1 MKKLMKT
8 FALMAVAALGL
19 SACTG
24 EKLVPDNG
32 NADGKF
38 VTVHFGAE
46 AAIEGATKATL
57 TTEDE
62 KTFKSAWENG
72 DALSVEYS
80 NDNTPVNKGIV
91 PATWTADHFDAT
103 LPEHHGM
110 WDYNVVYPAPDAE
123 SKVDF
128 GSARTQKGNAY
139 NSKYDL
145 MKGSAIVENADAGK
159 TDAGK
164 NIVFNMTRQTAIA
177 YFHLTSTLDEEV
189 VSAKLSVEGG
199 NIASSL
205 VMLLDH
211 TDGFD
216 LSTEDLNEITITFE
230 EGTAPM
236 ASNFQL
242 WFNVLPTAYTS
253 MSLVVETTGHTL
265 TLNNS
270 NHGTFA
276 AQNLYKVKGDVSSK
290 WVEIP
295 SVSFFYE
302 SFDSCNGTGG
312 NDGKW
317 SGQIATN
324 TIATDNTGWTFTKE
338 NGANACAKFGS
349 GSKLGKATT
358 PALGINTSSAT
369 LSFKAGAWN
378 GTDEVTKINI
388 TANNGGTVS
397 PSSITLVKGQWTE
410 YVCNIT
416 GATEQTT
423 ITFSASTDS
432 KNRFFLDEVMVYYGK
447 KPFVKH
453 VQQISFDKT
462 SLECFV
468 DDVTITEPKLSG
480 AKTVVTYSSSDEK
493 VATVDVASGKVTI
506 LTAGNADIIATAE
519 ESEEYKSA
527 TAKYS
532 LKVNKHN
539 QALSFE
545 KSNYSI
551 LIADKDTFVSPVV
564 SGAKTAVS
572 YTIALGEGTAKDA
585 ITIDPKTGKVTINA
599 VGEATITATAEET
612 AVYTSAVAKYYLNV
626 TETASGVAAV
636 EIDLSA
642 QNFTDQ
648 KEIKT
653 VSSSP
658 ITLTFDKGTNT
669 NAPKYYTNGTAVR
682 VYGGNT
688 MTVSSSKTI
697 VKVEITFGESDGT
710 NEISTNIGTYN
721 VGTWTGESTNVNFT
735 VATGKGN
742 RRIQKVKVTYN
753 Q

>member
-1 MKKLMKT
+1 MKKLMKS
-8 FALMAVAALGL
+8 FALLAVAALGL
-19 SACTG
+19 SACNDG
-24 EKLVPDNG
+24 KLVPDNG

-57 TTEDE
+57 TPNEAETMFASVWE
-62 KTFKSAWENG
+62 KDKDAICVSYKNGNTTLTTATGTWNGTTFSAN
-72 DALSVEYS
+72 
-80 NDNTPVNKGIV
+80 
-91 PATWTADHFDAT
+91 
-103 LPEHHGM
+103 LPSYTGM
-110 WDYNVVYPAPDAE
+110 WEYQACYPNYKDAE
-123 SKVDF
+123 VPI
-128 GSARTQKGNAY
+128 GSERKQKGNLY
-139 NSKYDL
+139 NSDYDI
-145 MKGSAIVENADAGK
+145 MISSKVNVDNGTAGK
-159 TDAGK
+159 DDSG
-164 NIVFNMTRQTAIA
+164 NDIVFQMDRQTGIV
-177 YFHLTSTLDEEV
+177 YFHLTSSLEEEV

-199 NIASSL
+199 NIASSYA
-205 VMLLDH
+205 LLGPS
-211 TDGFD
+211 GFTSEPD
-216 LSTEDLNEITITFE
+216 LKEVTITFE

-236 ASNFQL
+236 ASAFQL
-242 WFNVLPTAYTS
+242 WYNVLPTAYTS
-253 MSLVVETTGHTL
+253 MSLVVETTGHIL
-265 TLNNS
+265 TLANNTAGS
-270 NHGTFA
+270 FA
-276 AQNLYKVKGDVSSK
+276 AQKLYKVKGDVSSK

-312 NDGKW
+312 NDNQW
-317 SGQIATN
+317 SG
-324 TIATDNTGWTFTKE
+324 TIANSTIKTDNIGWTFTPKDGG
-338 NGANACAKFGS
+338 GANACAKLGT
-349 GSKLGKATT
+349 GNAMGKATT

-369 LSFKAGAWN
+369 LSFKAGAWK
-378 GTDEVTKINI
+378 GKSEVTTINI

-447 KPFVKH
+447 KPVVKH

-468 DDVTITEPKLSG
+468 DDVTIIEPKLSG

-493 VATVDVASGKVTI
+493 VATVDAASGKVTI
-506 LTAGNADIIATAE
+506 LSAGNTDIIANAE
-519 ESEEYKSA
+519 ETEEYKSA

-545 KSNYSI
+545 KSNYSV

-585 ITIDPKTGKVTINA
+585 FTIDPETGKVTINA

-612 AVYTSAVAKYYLNV
+612 DVYTSAVAKYYLNV
-626 TETASGVAAV
+626 TEAASGVAAV

-642 QNFTDQ
+642 QGYANN
-648 KEIKT
+648 KEVKSVIADS
-653 VSSSP
+653 V
-658 ITLTFDKGTNT
+658 TLTFTNS
-669 NAPKYYTNGTAVR
+669 KYYTKGTSVR
-682 VYGGNT
+682 VYGGGT

-697 VKVEITFGESDGT
+697 VKVEITFATGENNNTITTDG
-710 NEISTNIGTYN
+710 GTYEN
-721 VGTWTGESTNVNFT
+721 GTWTGESTNVKFT
-735 VATGKGN
+735 VDGSSGH

>member
-1 MKKLMKT
+1 MKKLMKS
-8 FALMAVAALGL
+8 FALLAVAALGL
-19 SACTG
+19 SACNDD
-24 EKLVPDNG
+24 KLVPDNG

-38 VTVHFGAE
+38 VMVHFGAE

-57 TTEDE
+57 TPNEVETM
-62 KTFKSAWENG
+62 FASAWEKDKDAICVSYENG
-72 DALSVEYS
+72 GAKLTTTTGTW
-80 NDNTPVNKGIV
+80 NGTTFLAGL
-91 PATWTADHFDAT
+91 PAYT
-103 LPEHHGM
+103 GM
-110 WDYNVVYPAPDAE
+110 WEYQACYPCPTNE
-123 SKVDF
+123 EVPF
-128 GSARTQKGNAY
+128 GSARKQKGNLY
-139 NSKYDL
+139 NSDYDI
-145 MKGSAIVENADAGK
+145 MISSKVSVNNGAAGK
-159 TDAGK
+159 DDNG
-164 NIVFNMTRQTAIA
+164 NDIVFQMDRQTGIV
-177 YFHLTSTLDEEV
+177 YFHLTSSLEEEV

-199 NIASSL
+199 NIASAHAILGPS
-205 VMLLDH
+205 
-211 TDGFD
+211 GFLAESD
-216 LSTEDLNEITITFE
+216 LKEITITFTE
-230 EGTAPM
+230 APTAKDIR
-236 ASNFQL
+236 L
-242 WFNVLPTAYTS
+242 WFNVLPTSYTS

-270 NHGTFA
+270 NPGTFA
-276 AQNLYKVKGDVSSK
+276 AQKLYKVKGDVSSK
-290 WVEIP
+290 WVEIS

-302 SFDSCNGTGG
+302 SFDSCNGIGG

-324 TIATDNTGWTFTKE
+324 TIATDNTGWTFTKG
-338 NGANACAKFGS
+338 NGANACAKFGA

-358 PALGINTSSAT
+358 PALGINASSAT

-378 GTDEVTKINI
+378 GTDEVTTINI

-432 KNRFFLDEVMVYYGK
+432 NNRFFLDEVMVYYGK
-447 KPFVKH
+447 KPVVKH

-493 VATVDVASGKVTI
+493 VATVDGASGKVTI
-506 LTAGNADIIATAE
+506 LSAGNADIIANAE
-519 ESEEYKSA
+519 ETEEYKSA

-545 KSNYSI
+545 KSNYSV

-585 ITIDPKTGKVTINA
+585 ITIDPETGKVTINA
-599 VGEATITATAEET
+599 VGEATITATAVET
-612 AVYTSAVAKYYLNV
+612 SVYTSAVAKYYLNV
-626 TETASGVAAV
+626 TEAASGVAAV

-642 QNFTDQ
+642 QGYKNAAEVKSVTAN
-648 KEIKT
+648 
-653 VSSSP
+653 P
-658 ITLTFDKGTNT
+658 ITLTFDKGTNK
-669 NAPKYYTNGTAVR
+669 NAPKYYTTGTAVR
-682 VYGGNT
+682 IYGGNT
-688 MTVSSSKTI
+688 MTVSSAKTI
-697 VKVEITFGESDGT
+697 VKVEITFAEGEGS
-710 NEISTNIGTYN
+710 NAISTNVGQYES
-721 VGTWTGESTNVNFT
+721 GTWTGESTSVKFT
-735 VATGKGN
+735 VGGSSGH

>member
-1 MKKLMKT
+1 
-8 FALMAVAALGL
+8 MAAAALGL
-19 SACTG
+19 NACTG

-32 NADGKF
+32 NADGKL

-57 TTEDE
+57 TPNEAETM
-62 KTFKSAWENG
+62 FASAWKKDKDAICVSYENG
-72 DALSVEYS
+72 SAKLTTTTGTW
-80 NDNTPVNKGIV
+80 NGTTFLAGL
-91 PATWTADHFDAT
+91 PAYT
-103 LPEHHGM
+103 GM
-110 WDYNVVYPAPDAE
+110 WEYQACYPNYEDAE
-123 SKVDF
+123 IPF
-128 GSARTQKGNAY
+128 GSERKQKGNLY
-139 NSKYDL
+139 NSDYDI
-145 MKGSAIVENADAGK
+145 MVASKVNVDNGEAGK
-159 TDAGK
+159 DDNG
-164 NIVFNMTRQTAIA
+164 NDIVFQMDRQTGIV
-177 YFHLTSTLDEEV
+177 YFHLTSSLEEEV

-199 NIASSL
+199 NIASSYA
-205 VMLLDH
+205 LLGPSAFTAE
-211 TDGFD
+211 TD
-216 LSTEDLNEITITFE
+216 LKEITITFTE
-230 EGTAPM
+230 APTAKDIR
-236 ASNFQL
+236 L

-270 NHGTFA
+270 NPGTFA
-276 AQNLYKVKGDVSSK
+276 AQKLYKVKGDVSSK

-338 NGANACAKFGS
+338 NGANACAKFGA

-397 PSSITLVKGQWTE
+397 PSYITLVKGQWTE

-423 ITFSASTDS
+423 ITFSASTAND
-432 KNRFFLDEVMVYYGK
+432 NRFFLDEVMVYYGK

-585 ITIDPKTGKVTINA
+585 ITIDPETGKVTINA

-642 QNFTDQ
+642 QNFTDK

-682 VYGGNT
+682 IYGGNT

-697 VKVEITFGESDGT
+697 VKVEITFGESDGK

-721 VGTWTGESTNVNFT
+721 VGTWTGESTRVKFT
-735 VATGKGN
+735 VGGKSDN

>member
-1 MKKLMKT
+1 MLQ
-8 FALMAVAALGL
+8 
-19 SACTG
+19 S
-24 EKLVPDNG
+24 
-32 NADGKF
+32 
-38 VTVHFGAE
+38 
-46 AAIEGATKATL
+46 
-57 TTEDE
+57 
-62 KTFKSAWENG
+62 
-72 DALSVEYS
+72 
-80 NDNTPVNKGIV
+80 
-91 PATWTADHFDAT
+91 
-103 LPEHHGM
+103 
-110 WDYNVVYPAPDAE
+110 
-123 SKVDF
+123 
-128 GSARTQKGNAY
+128 
-139 NSKYDL
+139 
-145 MKGSAIVENADAGK
+145 
-159 TDAGK
+159 
-164 NIVFNMTRQTAIA
+164 
-177 YFHLTSTLDEEV
+177 TSSLEEEV

-199 NIASSL
+199 NIASSYA
-205 VMLLDH
+205 LLGPSAFTAE
-211 TDGFD
+211 TD
-216 LSTEDLNEITITFE
+216 LKEITITFTE
-230 EGTAPM
+230 APTAKDIR
-236 ASNFQL
+236 L

-270 NHGTFA
+270 NPGTFA
-276 AQNLYKVKGDVSSK
+276 AQKLYKVKGDVSSK

-312 NDGKW
+312 NDGQW

-324 TIATDNTGWTFTKE
+324 TIATDNKGWTFTNE
-338 NGANACAKFGS
+338 QGANACAKFGA
-349 GSKLGKATT
+349 GSKFGKATT
-358 PALGINTSSAT
+358 PSLGINTSSAT

-378 GTDEVTKINI
+378 GTDEVTTINI

-397 PSSITLVKGQWTE
+397 PSFITLVKGQWTE

-423 ITFSASTDS
+423 ITFSASTANN
-432 KNRFFLDEVMVYYGK
+432 NRFFLDEVMVYYGK
-447 KPFVKH
+447 KPVVKH

-493 VATVDVASGKVTI
+493 VATVDAVSGKVTI
-506 LTAGNADIIATAE
+506 LSAGNADIIATAE
-519 ESEEYKSA
+519 ENEEYKSA

-532 LKVNKHN
+532 LKVNKHP
-539 QALSFE
+539 QTLSFE

-572 YTIALGEGTAKDA
+572 YTIALGEGAAKDA
-585 ITIDPKTGKVTINA
+585 ITINPETGKVTINA

-626 TETASGVAAV
+626 TETASGVAAI
-636 EIDLSA
+636 EIDLSSQGYKNEA
-642 QNFTDQ
+642 EVESVTANP
-648 KEIKT
+648 
-653 VSSSP
+653 V
-658 ITLTFDKGTNT
+658 TLTFVGGKFYNT
-669 NAPKYYTNGTAVR
+669 GSSVR
-682 VYGGNT
+682 VYAGKS

-697 VKVEITFGESDGT
+697 VKVEITFGTGDKT
-710 NEISTNIGTYN
+710 NTISTNVGTYKD
-721 VGTWTGESTNVNFT
+721 GAWTGESTNVKFT
-735 VATGKGN
+735 VDGTSGH

>member
-1 MKKLMKT
+1 MRKLMRT

-32 NADGKF
+32 NVDGEF

-46 AAIEGATKATL
+46 AAIEGATKAKL

-72 DALSVEYS
+72 DVLSVEYIS
-80 NDNTPVNKGIV
+80 PETADNKIIT
-91 PATWTADHFDAT
+91 ATWNGTSFEAKD
-103 LPEHHGM
+103 LPNETGA
-110 WDYNVVYPAPDAE
+110 WDYTACYPKPDE
-123 SKVDF
+123 KDNHIDF
-128 GSARTQKGNAY
+128 GAKRTQKGNAY
-139 NSKYDL
+139 NSIYDV
-145 MKGSAIVENADAGK
+145 MIGNKSTKNSAAGK
-159 TDAGK
+159 DDDGS

-189 VSAKLSVEGG
+189 VSAKLSVADG

-216 LSTEDLNEITITFE
+216 LSTKDLSEITITFE
-230 EGTAPM
+230 NGTAPK
-236 ASNFQL
+236 ASDFKL

-253 MSLVVETTGHTL
+253 MSLVVETTGHIL
-265 TLNNS
+265 TLANNTAGS
-270 NHGTFA
+270 FA
-276 AQNLYKVKGDVSSK
+276 AQKLYKVKGDVSSK

-302 SFDSCNGTGG
+302 SFDSCDGTGG
-312 NDGKW
+312 NDGTW

-324 TIATDNTGWTFTKE
+324 TITPDNEGWTFVKE
-338 NGANACAKFGS
+338 NGANACAKLGT
-349 GSKLGKATT
+349 GKALGKATT

-378 GTDEVTKINI
+378 GTDEVTTIKI

-423 ITFSASTDS
+423 ITFSASTD
-432 KNRFFLDEVMVYYGK
+432 KNNRFFLDEVMVYYGK
-447 KPFVKH
+447 KPVVKH

-462 SLECFV
+462 LLECFV

-493 VATVDVASGKVTI
+493 VATVDAASGKVTI
-506 LTAGNADIIATAE
+506 LSAGNADIIATAE
-519 ESEEYKSA
+519 ENEEYKPA

-532 LKVNKHN
+532 LTVNKHS
-539 QALSFE
+539 QTLSFE
-545 KSNYSI
+545 KSNYSV
-551 LIADKDTFVSPVV
+551 LIADKDTFVSPVL

-572 YTIALGEGTAKDA
+572 YSIALGEGAAKDA
-585 ITIDPKTGKVTINA
+585 ITIDPETGKVTINA
-599 VGEATITATAEET
+599 VGEATITATAVET
-612 AVYTSAVAKYYLNV
+612 SIYTSAVAKYYLNV
-626 TETASGVAAV
+626 TEAASGVAAV
-636 EIDLSA
+636 EIDLSSQGYKNEA
-642 QNFTDQ
+642 EVKSVTAN
-648 KEIKT
+648 
-653 VSSSP
+653 P
-658 ITLTFDKGTNT
+658 ITLTFVGG
-669 NAPKYYTNGTAVR
+669 KYYNTGSSVR
-682 VYGGNT
+682 VYARKS

-697 VKVEITFGESDGT
+697 VKVEITFGTGDKT
-710 NEISTNIGTYN
+710 NTISTNVGTYKD
-721 VGTWTGESTNVNFT
+721 GTWTGESTNVKFT
-735 VATGKGN
+735 VDGSSGH

>member
-1 MKKLMKT
+1 MKKFMKS
-8 FALMAVAALGL
+8 FALLAVAALGL

-46 AAIEGATKATL
+46 ASIEGATKATL
-57 TTEDE
+57 TPNEAETM
-62 KTFKSAWENG
+62 FASAWEKDKDDICVSYKNG
-72 DALSVEYS
+72 GAKLTTTTGTW
-80 NDNTPVNKGIV
+80 NGTTFLAGL
-91 PATWTADHFDAT
+91 PAYT
-103 LPEHHGM
+103 GM
-110 WDYNVVYPAPDAE
+110 WEYQACYPCPTNE
-123 SKVDF
+123 EVPF
-128 GSARTQKGNAY
+128 GSARKQKGNLY
-139 NSKYDL
+139 NSDYDI
-145 MKGSAIVENADAGK
+145 MISSKVSVNNGAAGK
-159 TDAGK
+159 DDNG
-164 NIVFNMTRQTAIA
+164 NDIVFQMDRQTGIV
-177 YFHLTSTLDEEV
+177 YFHLTSSLEEEV

-199 NIASSL
+199 NIASSYA
-205 VMLLDH
+205 LLGPSAF
-211 TDGFD
+211 TAEPD
-216 LSTEDLNEITITFE
+216 LKEITITFTE
-230 EGTAPM
+230 ATTAKDIR
-236 ASNFQL
+236 L
-242 WFNVLPTAYTS
+242 WFNVLPTSYTS

-270 NHGTFA
+270 NPGTFA
-276 AQNLYKVKGDVSSK
+276 AQKLYKVKGDVSSK

-302 SFDSCNGTGG
+302 SFDSCDGTGG
-312 NDGKW
+312 NDNQW
-317 SGQIATN
+317 SG
-324 TIATDNTGWTFTKE
+324 TIANSTIKTDNIGWTFTPKDGG
-338 NGANACAKFGS
+338 GANACAKLGT
-349 GSKLGKATT
+349 KKAMGKATT

-378 GTDEVTKINI
+378 STDEITSIKI

-423 ITFSASTDS
+423 ITFSASTAS
-432 KNRFFLDEVMVYYGK
+432 NNRFFLDEVMVYYGK
-447 KPFVKH
+447 KPVVKH

-493 VATVDVASGKVTI
+493 VATVDAASGKVTI
-506 LTAGNADIIATAE
+506 LSAGNADIIANAE
-519 ESEEYKSA
+519 ETEEYKSA

-545 KSNYSI
+545 KSNYSV

-572 YTIALGEGTAKDA
+572 YTIALDEGTAKDA
-585 ITIDPKTGKVTINA
+585 ITIDPETGKVTINA
-599 VGEATITATAEET
+599 VGEATITATAVET
-612 AVYTSAVAKYYLNV
+612 SVYTSAVAKYYLNV
-626 TETASGVAAV
+626 TEVASGVAAV
-636 EIDLSA
+636 EIDLSSQGYKNEA
-642 QNFTDQ
+642 EVKSVTAN
-648 KEIKT
+648 
-653 VSSSP
+653 P
-658 ITLTFDKGTNT
+658 ITLTFVGG
-669 NAPKYYTNGTAVR
+669 KYYNTGSSVR
-682 VYGGNT
+682 VYAGKS

-697 VKVEITFGESDGT
+697 VKVEITFGTGDKT
-710 NEISTNIGTYN
+710 NTISTNVGTYKD
-721 VGTWTGESTNVNFT
+721 GTWTGESTNVKFT
-735 VATGKGN
+735 VDGSSGH

>member
-1 MKKLMKT
+1 MKKLMRT
-8 FALMAVAALGL
+8 FALMAAAALGL
-19 SACTG
+19 NACTG

-32 NADGKF
+32 NADGKL

-57 TTEDE
+57 TPNEAETM
-62 KTFKSAWENG
+62 FASAWKKDKDAICVSYENG
-72 DALSVEYS
+72 SAKLTTTTGTW
-80 NDNTPVNKGIV
+80 NGTTFLAGL
-91 PATWTADHFDAT
+91 PAYT
-103 LPEHHGM
+103 GM
-110 WDYNVVYPAPDAE
+110 WEYQACYPNYEDAE
-123 SKVDF
+123 IPF
-128 GSARTQKGNAY
+128 GSERKQKGNLY
-139 NSKYDL
+139 NSDYDI
-145 MKGSAIVENADAGK
+145 MVASKVNVDNGEAGK
-159 TDAGK
+159 DDNG
-164 NIVFNMTRQTAIA
+164 NDIVFQMDRQTGIV
-177 YFHLTSTLDEEV
+177 YFHLTSSLEEEV

-199 NIASSL
+199 NIASSYA
-205 VMLLDH
+205 LLGPSAFTAE
-211 TDGFD
+211 TD
-216 LSTEDLNEITITFE
+216 LKEITITFTE
-230 EGTAPM
+230 APTAKDIR
-236 ASNFQL
+236 L

-270 NHGTFA
+270 NPGTFA
-276 AQNLYKVKGDVSSK
+276 AQKLYKVKGDVSSK

-312 NDGKW
+312 NDGQW

-324 TIATDNTGWTFTKE
+324 TIATDNKGWTFTNE
-338 NGANACAKFGS
+338 QGANACAKFGA
-349 GSKLGKATT
+349 GSKFGKATT
-358 PALGINTSSAT
+358 PSLGINTSSAT

-378 GTDEVTKINI
+378 GTDEVTTINI

-397 PSSITLVKGQWTE
+397 PSFITLVKGQWTE

-423 ITFSASTDS
+423 ITFSASTANN
-432 KNRFFLDEVMVYYGK
+432 NRFFLDEVMVYYGK
-447 KPFVKH
+447 KPVVKH

-493 VATVDVASGKVTI
+493 VATVDAVSGKVTI
-506 LTAGNADIIATAE
+506 LSAGNADIIATAE
-519 ESEEYKSA
+519 ENEEYKSA

-532 LKVNKHN
+532 LKVNKHP
-539 QALSFE
+539 QTLSFE

-572 YTIALGEGTAKDA
+572 YTIALGEGAAKDA
-585 ITIDPKTGKVTINA
+585 ITINPETGKVTINA

-626 TETASGVAAV
+626 TETASGVAAI
-636 EIDLSA
+636 EIDLSSQGYKNEA
-642 QNFTDQ
+642 EVESVTANP
-648 KEIKT
+648 
-653 VSSSP
+653 V
-658 ITLTFDKGTNT
+658 TLTFVGGKFYNT
-669 NAPKYYTNGTAVR
+669 GSSVR
-682 VYGGNT
+682 VYAGKS

-697 VKVEITFGESDGT
+697 VKVEITFGTGDKT
-710 NEISTNIGTYN
+710 NTISTNVGTYKD
-721 VGTWTGESTNVNFT
+721 GAWTGESTNVKFT
-735 VATGKGN
+735 VDGTSGH

>member
-1 MKKLMKT
+1 MKKLMRT

-62 KTFKSAWENG
+62 LTFKSAWENG

-91 PATWTADHFDAT
+91 PATWTADHFET
-103 LPEHHGM
+103 KLPEHHGT

-159 TDAGK
+159 TADRK

-177 YFHLTSTLDEEV
+177 YFHLTSTLDEDV

-242 WFNVLPTAYTS
+242 WFNVLPTSYTS

-270 NHGTFA
+270 NPGTFA
-276 AQNLYKVKGDVSSK
+276 AQKLYKVTGDVSSK

-338 NGANACAKFGS
+338 NGANACAKFGA

-369 LSFKAGAWN
+369 LSFKAAAWN

-397 PSSITLVKGQWTE
+397 PSSIILVKGQWTE

-423 ITFSASTDS
+423 ITFSASTANN
-432 KNRFFLDEVMVYYGK
+432 NRFFLDEVMVYYGK
-447 KPFVKH
+447 KPVVKH

-493 VATVDVASGKVTI
+493 VATVDAVSGKVTI
-506 LTAGNADIIATAE
+506 LSAGNADIIATAE
-519 ESEEYKSA
+519 ENEEYKSA

-532 LKVNKHN
+532 LKVNKHP
-539 QALSFE
+539 QTLSFE
-545 KSNYSI
+545 KSNYSV

-585 ITIDPKTGKVTINA
+585 ITIDPETGKVTINA

-612 AVYTSAVAKYYLNV
+612 AIYTSAVAKYYLNV

-636 EIDLSA
+636 EIDLSSQGYKNEA
-642 QNFTDQ
+642 EVESVTANP
-648 KEIKT
+648 
-653 VSSSP
+653 V
-658 ITLTFDKGTNT
+658 TLTFVGG
-669 NAPKYYTNGTAVR
+669 KYYNTGSSVR
-682 VYGGNT
+682 VYGGKS

-697 VKVEITFGESDGT
+697 VKVEITFGTGDKT
-710 NEISTNIGTYN
+710 NTISTNVGTYKD
-721 VGTWTGESTNVNFT
+721 GAWTGESTNVKFT
-735 VATGKGN
+735 VDGTSGH

>member
-1 MKKLMKT
+1 MKKLMKS
-8 FALMAVAALGL
+8 FALLAVAALGL
-19 SACTG
+19 SACNDD
-24 EKLVPDNG
+24 KLVPDNG

-72 DALSVEYS
+72 DVLSVKYS
-80 NDNTPVNKGIV
+80 NDNETAGATTSGVV
-91 PATWTADHFDAT
+91 SATWTTDHFDAT
-103 LPEHHGM
+103 LPKYKGM

-145 MKGSAIVENADAGK
+145 MKGSATAKGADAGM
-159 TDAGK
+159 TADRK
-164 NIVFNMTRQTAIA
+164 NVVFNMTRQTAIA

-205 VMLLDH
+205 VKVSG
-211 TDGFD
+211 TDYSKGFD
-216 LSTEDLNEITITFE
+216 LSVEDLKEITITFTE
-230 EGTAPM
+230 APTAKDIR
-236 ASNFQL
+236 L
-242 WFNVLPTAYTS
+242 WFNVLPTSYTS

-270 NHGTFA
+270 NPGTFA
-276 AQNLYKVKGDVSSK
+276 AQKLYKVKGDVSSK

-312 NDGKW
+312 NDGQW

-324 TIATDNTGWTFTKE
+324 TIATDNKGWTFANEK
-338 NGANACAKFGS
+338 GANACAKFGA
-349 GSKLGKATT
+349 GSKMGNATT

-378 GTDEVTKINI
+378 GKDEATKINI

-397 PSSITLVKGQWTE
+397 PSSIILVKGQWTE

-423 ITFSASTDS
+423 ITFSASTANND
-432 KNRFFLDEVMVYYGK
+432 NRFFLDEVMVYYGK
-447 KPFVKH
+447 KPVVKH

-468 DDVTITEPKLSG
+468 DEVTITEPKLSG

-493 VATVDVASGKVTI
+493 VATVDAVSGKVTI
-506 LTAGNADIIATAE
+506 LSAGNADIIATAE
-519 ESEEYKSA
+519 ENEEYKSA

-532 LKVNKHN
+532 LKVNKHP
-539 QALSFE
+539 QTLSFE
-545 KSNYSI
+545 KSNYSV

-585 ITIDPKTGKVTINA
+585 ITIDPETGKVTINA

-612 AVYTSAVAKYYLNV
+612 AIYTSAVAKYYLNV

-636 EIDLSA
+636 EIDLSSQGYKNEA
-642 QNFTDQ
+642 EVESVTANP
-648 KEIKT
+648 
-653 VSSSP
+653 V
-658 ITLTFDKGTNT
+658 TLTFVGG
-669 NAPKYYTNGTAVR
+669 KYYNTGSSVR
-682 VYGGNT
+682 VYGGKS

-697 VKVEITFGESDGT
+697 VKVEITFGTGDKT
-710 NEISTNIGTYN
+710 NTISTNVGTYKD
-721 VGTWTGESTNVNFT
+721 GAWTGESTNVKFT
-735 VATGKGN
+735 VGGKSGH

>member
-1 MKKLMKT
+1 
-8 FALMAVAALGL
+8 MAVAALGL

-62 KTFKSAWENG
+62 LTFKSAWENG

-91 PATWTADHFDAT
+91 PATWTADHFET
-103 LPEHHGM
+103 KLPEHHGT

-159 TDAGK
+159 TADRK

-177 YFHLTSTLDEEV
+177 YFHLTSTLDEDV

-242 WFNVLPTAYTS
+242 WFNVLPTSYTS

-270 NHGTFA
+270 NPGTFA
-276 AQNLYKVKGDVSSK
+276 AQKLYKVKGDVSSK

-506 LTAGNADIIATAE
+506 LSAGNTDIIATAE
-519 ESEEYKSA
+519 ENEEYKSA

-532 LKVNKHN
+532 LKVNKHP
-539 QALSFE
+539 QTLSFE
-545 KSNYSI
+545 KSNYSV

-564 SGAKTAVS
+564 SDAKTAVS

-585 ITIDPKTGKVTINA
+585 ITIDPETGKVTINA

-612 AVYTSAVAKYYLNV
+612 AIYTSAVAKYYLNV

-642 QNFTDQ
+642 QNFTDK

-682 VYGGNT
+682 IYGGNT

-697 VKVEITFGESDGT
+697 VKVEITFGESDGK

-721 VGTWTGESTNVNFT
+721 VGTWTGESTSVKFT
-735 VATGKGN
+735 VGGKSGN

>member
-1 MKKLMKT
+1 MWEYQ
-8 FALMAVAALGL
+8 
-19 SACTG
+19 ACYPCPTN
-24 EKLVPDNG
+24 EEVP
-32 NADGKF
+32 
-38 VTVHFGAE
+38 
-46 AAIEGATKATL
+46 
-57 TTEDE
+57 
-62 KTFKSAWENG
+62 
-72 DALSVEYS
+72 
-80 NDNTPVNKGIV
+80 
-91 PATWTADHFDAT
+91 
-103 LPEHHGM
+103 
-110 WDYNVVYPAPDAE
+110 
-123 SKVDF
+123 F
-128 GSARTQKGNAY
+128 GSARKQKGNLY
-139 NSKYDL
+139 NSDYDI
-145 MKGSAIVENADAGK
+145 MISSKVSVNNGAAGK
-159 TDAGK
+159 DDNG
-164 NIVFNMTRQTAIA
+164 NDIVFQMDRQTGIV
-177 YFHLTSTLDEEV
+177 YFHLTSSLEEEV

-199 NIASSL
+199 NIASAHAILGPS
-205 VMLLDH
+205 
-211 TDGFD
+211 GFLAESD
-216 LSTEDLNEITITFE
+216 LKEITITFTE
-230 EGTAPM
+230 APTAKDIR
-236 ASNFQL
+236 L
-242 WFNVLPTAYTS
+242 WFNVLPTSYTS

-270 NHGTFA
+270 NPGTFA
-276 AQNLYKVKGDVSSK
+276 AQKLYKVKRDVSSK
-290 WVEIP
+290 WVEIS

-302 SFDSCNGTGG
+302 SFDSCNGIGG

-324 TIATDNTGWTFTKE
+324 TIATDNTGWTFTKG
-338 NGANACAKFGS
+338 NGANACAKFGA

-358 PALGINTSSAT
+358 PALGINASSAT

-378 GTDEVTKINI
+378 GTDEVTTINI

-432 KNRFFLDEVMVYYGK
+432 NNRFFLDEVMVYYGK
-447 KPFVKH
+447 KPVVKH

-493 VATVDVASGKVTI
+493 VATVDAASGKVTI
-506 LTAGNADIIATAE
+506 LSAGNADIIANAE
-519 ESEEYKSA
+519 ETEEYKLA

-545 KSNYSI
+545 KSNYSV

-585 ITIDPKTGKVTINA
+585 ITIDPETGKVTINA
-599 VGEATITATAEET
+599 VGEATITATAVET
-612 AVYTSAVAKYYLNV
+612 SVYTSAVAKYYLNV
-626 TETASGVAAV
+626 TEAASGVAAV

-642 QNFTDQ
+642 QGYKNAAEVKSVTAN
-648 KEIKT
+648 
-653 VSSSP
+653 P
-658 ITLTFDKGTNT
+658 ITLTFDKGTNK
-669 NAPKYYTNGTAVR
+669 NAPKYYTTGTAVR
-682 VYGGNT
+682 IYGGNT
-688 MTVSSSKTI
+688 MTVSSAKTI
-697 VKVEITFGESDGT
+697 VKVEITFAEGEGS
-710 NEISTNIGTYN
+710 NAISTNVGQYES
-721 VGTWTGESTNVNFT
+721 GTWTGESTSVKFT
-735 VATGKGN
+735 VGGSSGH

>member
-1 MKKLMKT
+1 MKKLMRT

-62 KTFKSAWENG
+62 LTFKSAWENG

-91 PATWTADHFDAT
+91 PATWTADHFET
-103 LPEHHGM
+103 KLPEHHGT

-159 TDAGK
+159 TADRK

-177 YFHLTSTLDEEV
+177 YFHLTSTLDEDV

-242 WFNVLPTAYTS
+242 WFNVLPTSYTS

-270 NHGTFA
+270 NPGTFA
-276 AQNLYKVKGDVSSK
+276 AQKLYKVKGDVSSK

-324 TIATDNTGWTFTKE
+324 TIATDNKGWTFTNE
-338 NGANACAKFGS
+338 QGANACAKFGA

-572 YTIALGEGTAKDA
+572 YTIALGEGAAKDA
-585 ITIDPKTGKVTINA
+585 ITINPETGKVTINA

-626 TETASGVAAV
+626 TETASGVATI

-642 QNFTDQ
+642 QGFTNQ
-648 KEIKT
+648 QEIKT

-669 NAPKYYTNGTAVR
+669 NAPKYFTKGTAVR

-721 VGTWTGESTNVNFT
+721 VGT
-735 VATGKGN
+735 
-742 RRIQKVKVTYN
+742 
-753 Q
+753 

>member
-1 MKKLMKT
+1 MKKLMRT

-57 TTEDE
+57 TPNEAETM
-62 KTFKSAWENG
+62 FASAWEKDKDVICIDYYNLEMEDHLKTTGAWNG
-72 DALSVEYS
+72 TKFSAGL
-80 NDNTPVNKGIV
+80 
-91 PATWTADHFDAT
+91 PAYT
-103 LPEHHGM
+103 GM
-110 WDYNVVYPAPDAE
+110 WEYQACYPNYEDAE
-123 SKVDF
+123 IPF
-128 GSARTQKGNAY
+128 GSERKQKGNLY
-139 NSKYDL
+139 NSDYDI
-145 MKGSAIVENADAGK
+145 MISSKVNVDKGAAGK
-159 TDAGK
+159 DDSG
-164 NIVFNMTRQTAIA
+164 NDIVFQMDRQTGIV
-177 YFHLTSTLDEEV
+177 YFHLTSSLEEEV

-199 NIASSL
+199 NIASSYA
-205 VMLLDH
+205 LLGPS
-211 TDGFD
+211 GFTTKPD
-216 LSTEDLNEITITFE
+216 LKEITITFTE
-230 EGTAPM
+230 APTAKDIR
-236 ASNFQL
+236 L
-242 WFNVLPTAYTS
+242 WFNVLPTSYTS

-270 NHGTFA
+270 NPGTFA
-276 AQNLYKVKGDVSSK
+276 AQKLYKVKGDVSSK

-324 TIATDNTGWTFTKE
+324 TIATDNKGWTFTNE
-338 NGANACAKFGS
+338 QGANACAKFGA

-506 LTAGNADIIATAE
+506 LSAGNTDIIATAE
-519 ESEEYKSA
+519 ENEEYKSA

-532 LKVNKHN
+532 LKVNKHP
-539 QALSFE
+539 QTLSFE
-545 KSNYSI
+545 KSNYSV

-564 SGAKTAVS
+564 SDAKTAVS

-585 ITIDPKTGKVTINA
+585 ITIDPETGKVTINA

-612 AVYTSAVAKYYLNV
+612 AIYTSAVAKYYLNV

-642 QNFTDQ
+642 QNFTDK

-682 VYGGNT
+682 IYGGNT

-697 VKVEITFGESDGT
+697 VKVEITFGESDGK

-721 VGTWTGESTNVNFT
+721 VGTWTGESTSVKFT
-735 VATGKGN
+735 VGGKSGN

>member
-1 MKKLMKT
+1 MKKLMKS
-8 FALMAVAALGL
+8 FALLAVAALGL
-19 SACTG
+19 SACND

-72 DALSVEYS
+72 DVLSVKYS
-80 NDNTPVNKGIV
+80 NDNKTAGATTSGVV
-91 PATWTADHFDAT
+91 SATWTTDHFDAT
-103 LPEHHGM
+103 LPKYNGT
-110 WDYNVVYPAPDAE
+110 WNYNVVYPVPDAE
-123 SKVDF
+123 SMVDF

-145 MKGSAIVENADAGK
+145 MKGSATAKGADAGM
-159 TDAGK
+159 TADRK
-164 NIVFNMTRQTAIA
+164 NVVFNMTRQTAIA

-205 VMLLDH
+205 VKVSG
-211 TDGFD
+211 TDYSKGFD
-216 LSTEDLNEITITFE
+216 LSVEDLKEITITFTE
-230 EGTAPM
+230 APTAKDIR
-236 ASNFQL
+236 L
-242 WFNVLPTAYTS
+242 WFNVLPTSYTS

-270 NHGTFA
+270 NPGTFA
-276 AQNLYKVKGDVSSK
+276 AQKLYKVKGDVSSK

-312 NDGKW
+312 NDGQW

-324 TIATDNTGWTFTKE
+324 TIATDNKGWTFANEK
-338 NGANACAKFGS
+338 GANACAKFGA
-349 GSKLGKATT
+349 GSKMGNATT

-378 GTDEVTKINI
+378 GKDEATKINI

-397 PSSITLVKGQWTE
+397 PSSIILVKGQWTE

-423 ITFSASTDS
+423 ITFSASTANND
-432 KNRFFLDEVMVYYGK
+432 NRFFLDEVMVYYGK
-447 KPFVKH
+447 KPVVKH

-468 DDVTITEPKLSG
+468 DEVTITEPKLSG

-493 VATVDVASGKVTI
+493 VATVDAVSGKVTI
-506 LTAGNADIIATAE
+506 LSAGNADIIATAE
-519 ESEEYKSA
+519 ENEEYKSA

-532 LKVNKHN
+532 LKVNKHP
-539 QALSFE
+539 QTLSFE
-545 KSNYSI
+545 KSNYSV

-585 ITIDPKTGKVTINA
+585 ITIDPETGKVTINA

-612 AVYTSAVAKYYLNV
+612 AIYTSAVAKYYLNV

-636 EIDLSA
+636 EIDLSSQGYKNEA
-642 QNFTDQ
+642 EVESVTANP
-648 KEIKT
+648 
-653 VSSSP
+653 V
-658 ITLTFDKGTNT
+658 TLTFVGG
-669 NAPKYYTNGTAVR
+669 KYYNTGSSVR
-682 VYGGNT
+682 VYGGKS

-697 VKVEITFGESDGT
+697 VKVEITFGTGDKT
-710 NEISTNIGTYN
+710 NTISTNVGTYKD
-721 VGTWTGESTNVNFT
+721 GAWTGESTNVKFT
-735 VATGKGN
+735 VGGKSGH